1 MASLF
6 QLLRRMLQHFLDSF
20 FSYVDVPRI
29 PLRYFLVIDDRD
41 VCVCVVYAC
50 EGVKGGWHF
59 MSNSGST

>member
-1 MASLF
+1 MTIT
-6 QLLRRMLQHFLDSF
+6 DSF

-29 PLRYFLVIDDRD
+29 SLRYFLVIDDRD

-59 MSNSGST
+59 MSNSDST